1 MCLCL
6 PATAYRRRVRAI
18 CLICSICDLKT
29 ILKLKLNSDP
39 RWADLA
45 SKNLEEILVD
55 HAYCEQKAAS
65 TGISLIVHYPEK
77 DRLVEELT
85 ALVAEEWEHFD
96 RVLKELRKRNLP
108 LGRPR
113 RDEYVVQ
120 LMAQVRKGGRRER
133 QLMDQLLV
141 SALIE
146 ARSCER
152 FKLLW
157 KHLETRD
164 PDLSQFYYELMA
176 SEAGHFV
183 SYVDLAKE
191 YCDPT
196 EVDARLQ
203 ELLRHEG
210 EIVTSLPVRDDRMH

>member
-1 MCLCL
+1 M
-6 PATAYRRRVRAI
+6 
-18 CLICSICDLKT
+18 KT
-29 ILKLKLNSDP
+29 ILKLKLNTDP
-39 RWADLA
+39 RWVDIA
-45 SKNLEEILVD
+45 SKNIEDILVD
-55 HAYCEQKAAS
+55 HAWCEQKAAS
-65 TGISLIVHYPEK
+65 TGISMIIHYPEK
-77 DRLVEELT
+77 TRLVEELT

-96 RVLKELRKRNLP
+96 RVLQELRKRGFA

-113 RDEYVVQ
+113 KDEYVVQ
-120 LMAQVRKGGRRER
+120 LLTHVRKGGARER

-157 KHLETRD
+157 KNIPD
-164 PDLSQFYYELMA
+164 PELSQFYYELMA

-191 YCDPT
+191 YCDPQ
-196 EVDARLQ
+196 EVDTRLQ
-203 ELLRHEG
+203 ELLKIEG
-210 EIVTSLPVRDDRMH
+210 EIVTNLPVRNDRMH

>member
-1 MCLCL
+1 ME
-6 PATAYRRRVRAI
+6 PAERE
-18 CLICSICDLKT
+18 KT
-29 ILKLKLNSDP
+29 ILKLKLNTDP
-39 RWADLA
+39 RWVDIA
-45 SKNLEEILVD
+45 SKNIEDILVD
-55 HAYCEQKAAS
+55 HAWCEQKAAS
-65 TGISLIVHYPEK
+65 TGISMIIHYPEK
-77 DRLVEELT
+77 TRLVDELT
-85 ALVAEEWEHFD
+85 DLVAEEWGHFE
-96 RVLKELRKRNLP
+96 RVLLELRKRGYA

-120 LMAQVRKGGRRER
+120 LLAHVRKGGARER

-157 KHLETRD
+157 KHIPD
-164 PDLSQFYYELMA
+164 PELSKFYYELMV

-183 SYVDLAKE
+183 SYVELAKE
-191 YCDPT
+191 YCDPKLV
-196 EVDARLQ
+196 EERLQ
-203 ELLRHEG
+203 ELLKIEG